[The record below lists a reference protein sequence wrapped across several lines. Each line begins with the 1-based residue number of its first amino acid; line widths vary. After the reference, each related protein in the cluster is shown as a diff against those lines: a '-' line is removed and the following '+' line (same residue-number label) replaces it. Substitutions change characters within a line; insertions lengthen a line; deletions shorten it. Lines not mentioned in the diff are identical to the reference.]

1 MQKKFGL
8 SLSFATNIL
17 FVMTVSEAF
26 LNMGTTF
33 LTSRYGRRTLL
44 MSVSSF
50 LIFLGILMMNL
61 LSSGDGISYII
72 MAFVLFGLG
81 RGMLA
86 SIIYNCIGMVT
97 NKENL
102 AFQTGLYFFSCNM
115 GHVTYLT
122 IFATITESM
131 SQESYDQG
139 LVFLVSIIV
148 LALFCTLVLFVV
160 DGRKGWILMKLEQKR
175 N

>member
-26 LNMGTTF
+26 LNMGTTYV
-33 LTSRYGRRTLL
+33 TSRYGRRTLL
-44 MSVSSF
+44 MSLSSF

-72 MAFVLFGLG
+72 LAFVLFGLG

-97 NKENL
+97 NKDNL
-102 AFQTGLYFFSCNM
+102 AL
-115 GHVTYLT
+115 
-122 IFATITESM
+122 
-131 SQESYDQG
+131 
-139 LVFLVSIIV
+139 
-148 LALFCTLVLFVV
+148 
-160 DGRKGWILMKLEQKR
+160 
-175 N
+175 